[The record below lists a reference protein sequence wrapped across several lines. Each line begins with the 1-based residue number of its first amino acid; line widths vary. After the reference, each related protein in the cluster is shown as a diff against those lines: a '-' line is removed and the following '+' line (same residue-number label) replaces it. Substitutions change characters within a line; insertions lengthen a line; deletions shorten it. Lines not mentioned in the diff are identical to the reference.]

1 MAKIKPPK
9 IKRKRLTL
17 VGLNTDVASGTLRFR
32 NPTAAI
38 TARGGLIAKTRKPG

>member
-1 MAKIKPPK
+1 MPKIKPPK

-17 VGLNTDVASGTLRFR
+17 NSLAVAPFGAFR

-38 TARGGLIAKTRKPG
+38 TAKGGLIVKTRKPA